1 MNSKKKSFH
10 DIPEKQEKKQDH
22 QQVHQEKNRFLQR
35 RSSLPMSESFLLGA
49 LLTVVG
55 GYFDVY
61 TYITRGGV
69 FANAQTGN
77 IVLLGI
83 NLADGDIL
91 QALSH
96 LIPIL
101 AFVLGVFTA
110 EFLHTLTLG
119 RCGIVTGKLAA
130 IVTYLVLF
138 DVIAFGVFAASA
150 AMIGETLSVK
160 SLIGYVVAQFA
171 AQLEIASVCFAF
183 SACSKRS
190 SLGLGLGVALVLYV
204 LDIIARITDKAE
216 FLKYITPFSF
226 SNATDI
232 FVNGGTIETVP
243 LCIGICV
250 TVISL
255 AAAYT
260 VYRRRDIAS

>member
-1 MNSKKKSFH
+1 MTLYKHELKMNRVSFAVWLVGVLAMSAGC
-10 DIPEKQEKKQDH
+10 I
-22 QQVHQEKNRFLQR
+22 FLFPLIDE
-35 RSSLPMSESFLLGA
+35 SMADMSDAFASMGGFSAAFGMDKLSITTLEGFFGTEIGTIFALG
-49 LLTVVG
+49 G
-55 GYFDVY
+55 GMY
-61 TYITRGGV
+61 
-69 FANAQTGN
+69 AA
-77 IVLLGI
+77 LLGI
-83 NLADGDIL
+83 SALAKEESG
-91 QALSH
+91 H
-96 LIPIL
+96 
-101 AFVLGVFTA
+101 TA

-150 AMIGETLSVK
+150 AMIGETLSMK
-160 SLIGYVVAQFA
+160 SLIGYIVAQFA

-232 FVNGGTIETVP
+232 FVNEGTIETVP

>member
-1 MNSKKKSFH
+1 MTLYKHELKMNRVSFAVWLVGVLAMSAGC
-10 DIPEKQEKKQDH
+10 I
-22 QQVHQEKNRFLQR
+22 FLFPLIDE
-35 RSSLPMSESFLLGA
+35 SMADMSDAFASMGGFSAAFGMDKLSITTLEGFFGTEIGTIFALG
-49 LLTVVG
+49 G
-55 GYFDVY
+55 GMY
-61 TYITRGGV
+61 
-69 FANAQTGN
+69 AA
-77 IVLLGI
+77 LLGI
-83 NLADGDIL
+83 SALAKEESG
-91 QALSH
+91 H
-96 LIPIL
+96 
-101 AFVLGVFTA
+101 TA

-150 AMIGETLSVK
+150 AMIGETLSMK
-160 SLIGYVVAQFA
+160 SLIGYIVAQFA

-260 VYRRRDIAS
+260 VYRRRDIVS

>member
-1 MNSKKKSFH
+1 MTLYKHELKMNRVSFSVWLVGVLAMSAGC
-10 DIPEKQEKKQDH
+10 I
-22 QQVHQEKNRFLQR
+22 FLFPLIDE
-35 RSSLPMSESFLLGA
+35 SMADMSDAFASMGGFSAAFGMDKLSITTLEGFFGTEIGTIFALG
-49 LLTVVG
+49 G
-55 GYFDVY
+55 GMY
-61 TYITRGGV
+61 
-69 FANAQTGN
+69 AA
-77 IVLLGI
+77 LLGI
-83 NLADGDIL
+83 SALAKEESG
-91 QALSH
+91 H
-96 LIPIL
+96 
-101 AFVLGVFTA
+101 TA

-150 AMIGETLSVK
+150 AMIGETLSMK
-160 SLIGYVVAQFA
+160 SLIGYIVAQFA

-232 FVNGGTIETVP
+232 FVNEGTIETVP

-260 VYRRRDIAS
+260 VYRRRDIVS

>member
-1 MNSKKKSFH
+1 MTFYKHELKMNRVSFAVWLVGVLAMSAGC
-10 DIPEKQEKKQDH
+10 I
-22 QQVHQEKNRFLQR
+22 FLFPLIDE
-35 RSSLPMSESFLLGA
+35 SMADMSDAFASM
-49 LLTVVG
+49 G
-55 GYFDVY
+55 GFSAAFGMDKLS
-61 TYITRGGV
+61 ITTLEGFFGTEIGTIFAIGGGMY
-69 FANAQTGN
+69 AA
-77 IVLLGI
+77 LLGI
-83 NLADGDIL
+83 SALAKEESG
-91 QALSH
+91 H
-96 LIPIL
+96 
-101 AFVLGVFTA
+101 TA

-150 AMIGETLSVK
+150 AMIGETLSMK
-160 SLIGYVVAQFA
+160 SLIGYIVAQFA

-190 SLGLGLGVALVLYV
+190 SLGLGPGVALVLYV

>member
-1 MNSKKKSFH
+1 MTLYKHELKMNRVSFAVWLVGVLAMSAGC
-10 DIPEKQEKKQDH
+10 I
-22 QQVHQEKNRFLQR
+22 FLFPLIDE
-35 RSSLPMSESFLLGA
+35 SMADMSDAFASMGGFSAAFGMDKLSITTLEGFFGTEIGTIFALG
-49 LLTVVG
+49 G
-55 GYFDVY
+55 GMY
-61 TYITRGGV
+61 
-69 FANAQTGN
+69 AA
-77 IVLLGI
+77 LLGI
-83 NLADGDIL
+83 SALAKEESG
-91 QALSH
+91 H
-96 LIPIL
+96 
-101 AFVLGVFTA
+101 TA

-150 AMIGETLSVK
+150 AMIGETLSMK
-160 SLIGYVVAQFA
+160 SLIGYIVAQFA

>member
-1 MNSKKKSFH
+1 MTLYKHELKMNRVSFAVWLVGVLAMSAGC
-10 DIPEKQEKKQDH
+10 I
-22 QQVHQEKNRFLQR
+22 FLFPLIDE
-35 RSSLPMSESFLLGA
+35 SMADMSDAFASMGGFSAAFGMDKLSITTLEGFFGTEIGTIFALG
-49 LLTVVG
+49 G
-55 GYFDVY
+55 GMY
-61 TYITRGGV
+61 
-69 FANAQTGN
+69 AA
-77 IVLLGI
+77 LLGI
-83 NLADGDIL
+83 SALAKEESG
-91 QALSH
+91 H
-96 LIPIL
+96 
-101 AFVLGVFTA
+101 TA